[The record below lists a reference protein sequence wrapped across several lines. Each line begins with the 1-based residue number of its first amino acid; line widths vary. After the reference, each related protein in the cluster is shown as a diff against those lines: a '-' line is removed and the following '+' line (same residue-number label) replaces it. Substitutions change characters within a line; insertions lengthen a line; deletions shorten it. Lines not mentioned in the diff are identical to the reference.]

1 MLPTPGKT
9 QSASA
14 PRRALWI
21 WMQRGNLSV
30 ALLSGLLIS
39 AARASGQAPDSQGSE
54 YARAESLVRGHQWDQ
69 GLAILEPLIV
79 SEPRNAKALNLAG
92 LACTGKGDIPQAEK
106 YFVRTLAVDPQF
118 VPALKNLGI
127 DEFQTGQLEPA
138 EKHLLA
144 ALNQT
149 PADPVVNLFLGQIDY
164 RKQHF
169 KLAAERLSSAGNLV
183 RRDPN
188 LTAEL
193 AVSYLR
199 NGEKPRAQEL
209 LPAID
214 PVSVGVQAQ
223 LALGIS
229 LAQADLAASAI
240 PFLQAAYNSLPD
252 SYDAG
257 FDLALTALRAK
268 DDAAAVKA
276 AETLAQ
282 RGHDTAELENILA
295 EAQEAQGQTQKAV
308 DAYRKAIALD
318 PNDENNYLDFTSLC
332 IDHRAF
338 DDGMKVVTVGLDA
351 RPKSER
357 LTFMRGILY
366 AMQDHFEL
374 AEKDFQKASLLAP
387 QSDFGDV
394 GLGVTYL
401 EIGNSDKA
409 IEILRE
415 RLRQKPNDPNLQYLL
430 GEGLLRSGV
439 APGQP
444 AYAEAQSALEKSVR
458 LDPKL
463 CLAHV
468 SLGTIYLDENRVAE
482 AAEQFELARAI
493 DPTEKSAYSHLA
505 VAYRR
510 LNQPEK
516 AKDMLTELK
525 QVLDRQRAGMRVPI
539 QSASEP
545 KTDKAA
551 GHQQ

>member
-1 MLPTPGKT
+1 MPPGKL
-9 QSASA
+9 
-14 PRRALWI
+14 AL
-21 WMQRGNLSV
+21 S
-30 ALLSGLLIS
+30 LLAGLLNFV
-39 AARASGQAPDSQGSE
+39 AHAPGQPVAGQGSD
-54 YARAESLVRGHQWDQ
+54 YTRAETLVRSHKWDE
-69 GLAILEPLIV
+69 GLAILEPLIA
-79 SEPRNAKALNLAG
+79 SEPRNARALNLAG
-92 LACTGKGDIPQAEK
+92 LAYTGKGDIPQAEK
-106 YFVRTLAVDPQF
+106 YFEKTIAVDPQF

-144 ALNQT
+144 AFSLT
-149 PADPVVNLFLGQIDY
+149 PGDPVVDLFLGQIDY

-169 KLAAERLSSAGNLV
+169 KLAAERLSSAGSLV
-183 RRDPN
+183 LRDAN

-209 LPAID
+209 LKGID
-214 PVSVGVQAQ
+214 TLSVTVQAQ

-229 LAQADLAASAI
+229 LAQADMAAQAI
-240 PFLQAAYNSLPD
+240 PYLQAAYNSLPD

-257 FDLALTALRAK
+257 FDLALTAQQAK
-268 DDAAAVKA
+268 DYAAAVKA
-276 AETLAQ
+276 AESLIQ
-282 RGHDTAELENILA
+282 HGQDTSELENILA
-295 EAQEAQGQTQKAV
+295 EAEEAQGQTQKAV

-318 PNDENNYLDFTSLC
+318 PSDENNYLDFTSLC

-338 DDGMKVVTVGLDA
+338 DDGMKVISVGLDA

-357 LTFMRGILY
+357 LTFMRGVLY

-374 AEKDFQKASLLAP
+374 AEKDFQRASLLAP

-409 IEILRE
+409 IEIVRN
-415 RLRQKPNDPNLQYLL
+415 RLRQKPNDANLQYLL
-430 GEGLLRSGV
+430 GEGLLRSGA

-444 AYAEAQSALEKSVR
+444 AYIEAQNALEKSVR
-458 LDPKL
+458 LNPKL

-468 SLGTIYLDENRVAE
+468 SLGTIYLDEDHVAE
-482 AAEQFELARAI
+482 AAAQFEQARAI
-493 DPTEKSAYSHLA
+493 DPAEKSAYSHLA

-516 AKDMLTELK
+516 AKDTLAELK

-539 QSASEP
+539 QSASGQN
-545 KTDKAA
+545 TDNVA
-551 GHQQ
+551 GQKQQ